1 MEIQTEK
8 LITAFAIQL
17 KKKRL
22 RISGNAS
29 NFFLVL
35 HPFVNNG
42 GFSFATAIARHGFI
56 SMTNEWK
63 LIASQ
68 TLLWK
73 VNVKR

>member
-1 MEIQTEK
+1 MHPI
-8 LITAFAIQL
+8 
-17 KKKRL
+17 
-22 RISGNAS
+22 
-29 NFFLVL
+29 FFLVL